1 MLTLI
6 VKTGSYSHIG
16 KVRTR
21 NEDSLIVGRGYAVVA
36 DGMGGHSK
44 GDVASLMAVSAM
56 KKKIETLKNKD
67 NKKILL
73 EAVKSANKEIYDYA
87 IENNCEGDMGTT
99 VVACLWNEDSVT
111 VANVGDSRCY
121 LINDNKIEKITKDH
135 SLVQELLDSGKI
147 TEEEAKTSKD
157 KNVIL
162 RAVGCDKEVE
172 IDIFCR
178 KISINDTYI
187 LCSDGMSNLVA
198 DDELL
203 DGLNTCDLQK
213 GVEKLVALANS
224 RGGSDNITIA
234 AVKFTEDTNWE
245 EQK

>member
-1 MLTLI
+1 MI

-16 KVRTR
+16 QVRTR

-56 KKKIETLKNKD
+56 KKKIEELKNKD

-73 EAVKSANKEIYDYA
+73 EAIKSANEEIYDYA
-87 IENNCEGDMGTT
+87 IKNNCAGDMGTT
-99 VVACLWNEDSVT
+99 VVACLWNEETVT
-111 VANVGDSRCY
+111 IANVGDSRCY
-121 LINDNKIEKITKDH
+121 TINDNKIEKITKDH
-135 SLVQELLDSGKI
+135 SLIQKLIDSGEI
-147 TEEEAKTSKD
+147 TEEEAQQRDD

-162 RAVGCDKEVE
+162 RAVGCDREVKA
-172 IDIFCR
+172 DIFSR
-178 KISINDTYI
+178 KMKINDVYI

-198 DDELL
+198 EDELL
-203 DGLNTCDLQK
+203 DGLNTDDLQK

-234 AVKFTEDTNWE
+234 AIKFTEDTNWE